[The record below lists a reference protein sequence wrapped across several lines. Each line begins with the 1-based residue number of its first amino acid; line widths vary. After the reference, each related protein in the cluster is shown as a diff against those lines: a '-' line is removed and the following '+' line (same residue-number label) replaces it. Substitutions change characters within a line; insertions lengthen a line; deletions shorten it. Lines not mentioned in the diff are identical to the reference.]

1 MSCACLC
8 QPNPFERLSRDRR
21 SSAFTT
27 DAYVHTGDVHFDCD
41 ELSSHET
48 FATQDEKKTMT
59 TAQSR
64 INMRVSPEAL
74 EQIREAAKLQNQDL
88 TAFVLG
94 SAMSNARQVLL
105 EDRVLKLTPAEV
117 LQIEQALES
126 DAAPSQR
133 LIDAFARHRPASA
146 SD

>member
-1 MSCACLC
+1 MQC
-8 QPNPFERLSRDRR
+8 
-21 SSAFTT
+21 
-27 DAYVHTGDVHFDCD
+27 Y
-41 ELSSHET
+41 ELSAHET
-48 FATQDEKKTMT
+48 LTTEDEKKTMA

-117 LQIEQALES
+117 LQIEKALES
-126 DAAPSQR
+126 DEAPPQR
-133 LIDAFARHRPASA
+133 LIDAFARHRTTSA
-146 SD
+146 TD